1 MKESCSVAVRI
12 SETSRRATKSHLG
25 PGLVDE
31 LPELLL
37 LRVDGLAHP
46 QRGVLPVLDVRA
58 RRADPGLAV
67 TAVEPKRLT

>member
-1 MKESCSVAVRI
+1 MIREGVLQCEVLEFQDGQPSY
-12 SETSRRATKSHLG
+12 LG

-67 TAVEPKRLT
+67 AAVEPKRLT